1 MALAR
6 PIPAAAVLRFDPTS
20 RFNPTSK
27 IPGGFSLRKRNQ
39 LRGFGKRIKC
49 SLKVQQ
55 QQPPPPSKSS
65 LFDFWNVVV
74 GSQKSYHGCIGGP
87 NCITEIF
94 IPGQEEE
101 EGLTLVF
108 LEDQGVGKTSI
119 TLRVRLSDLLAMPPH
134 DFSCH
139 LSRRSDCS
147 PVVQPRLHPSMV
159 VFKLLR
165 GVSRVPLFTA
175 ATF

>member
-20 RFNPTSK
+20 SSQSMK
-27 IPGGFSLRKRNQ
+27 IYMFGVVTGGFSLRKRNQ

-87 NCITEIF
+87 NCIT
-94 IPGQEEE
+94 GTQ
-101 EGLTLVF
+101 LN
-108 LEDQGVGKTSI
+108 D
-119 TLRVRLSDLLAMPPH
+119 
-134 DFSCH
+134 
-139 LSRRSDCS
+139 S
-147 PVVQPRLHPSMV
+147 PSY
-159 VFKLLR
+159 
-165 GVSRVPLFTA
+165 
-175 ATF
+175 

>member
-65 LFDFWNVVV
+65 IFGMSLWDHKSHIMDALV
-74 GSQKSYHGCIGGP
+74 GLIVSLYLIVP
-87 NCITEIF
+87 EIF

-119 TLRVRLSDLLAMPPH
+119 TLRVR
-134 DFSCH
+134 
-139 LSRRSDCS
+139 
-147 PVVQPRLHPSMV
+147 
-159 VFKLLR
+159 
-165 GVSRVPLFTA
+165 
-175 ATF
+175 